1 MFSYSA
7 EHIAFLRENYPR
19 MTRPELTEAF
29 NDAFGLDKTE
39 GAIKSTIKVHKIK
52 SGRAS
57 GMRPATSEIKSKL
70 FNKEQVEFI
79 TKNYTEMSR
88 KDLLSALN
96 EKFDL
101 SVELNQLVSFVKNHK
116 INSGRN
122 GYFVKGQKSW
132 NAGTKGILKAN
143 SGSFKKGDKPAN
155 YHPVGHERVDS
166 KDGYIL
172 VKVADKNPWKSSKSG
187 WYRHKHVVVWEQ
199 HNGSV
204 PDGMCVRFKDNDKR
218 NFDINNLFLVSRG
231 EHIRLNQM
239 GYSEQPE
246 ELKPIV
252 INIAKLDQASFDK
265 TKQLKEPAA

>member
-19 MTRPELTEAF
+19 MTRPELTKAF
-29 NDAFGLDKTE
+29 NQEFGLNKTE

-52 SGRAS
+52 SGRTS
-57 GMRPATSEIKSKL
+57 GKRPASIEIKSKL
-70 FNKEQVEFI
+70 FNKEQVKFI
-79 TKNYTEMSR
+79 SDNYKEMSR
-88 KDLLSALN
+88 KALLAALN
-96 EKFDL
+96 DEFGL
-101 SVELNQLVSFVKNHK
+101 SIELNQLVAFVKNHK
-116 INSGRN
+116 INSGRT

-132 NAGTKGILKAN
+132 NTGTKGILKAN
-143 SGSFKKGDKPAN
+143 SGSFKKGEKPAN

-187 WYRHKHVVVWEQ
+187 WYRHKHVVIWEQ
-199 HNGSV
+199 HNGPV
-204 PDGMCVRFKDNDKR
+204 PEGMCVRFKDNDKR

-265 TKQLKEPAA
+265 SKQLKEQAA

>member
-29 NDAFGLDKTE
+29 NQAFGLDKTE
-39 GAIKSTIKVHKIK
+39 GAIKSTIKVHQIK
-52 SGRAS
+52 SGRTP
-57 GMRPATSEIKSKL
+57 GNRPSSSEVKSKL
-70 FNKEQVEFI
+70 FSKEQVKFI
-79 TKNYTEMSR
+79 SDNYKEMSR
-88 KDLLSALN
+88 KDLVSALN
-96 EKFDL
+96 DAFGL
-101 SVELNQLVSFVKNHK
+101 SIKLSQLVSFVKNHK
-116 INSGRN
+116 INSGRT

-132 NAGTKGILKAN
+132 SAGTKGVLKAN
-143 SGSFKKGDKPAN
+143 SGSFKKGDTPAN
-155 YHPVGHERVDS
+155 YNPIGHERIDS

-187 WYRHKHVVVWEQ
+187 WYRHKHVVIWEQ
-199 HNGSV
+199 HHGPV
-204 PDGMCVRFKDNDKR
+204 PEGMCVRFKDNNKR
-218 NFDINNLFLVSRG
+218 NFDIDNLFLVSRG

-252 INIAKLDQASFDK
+252 IGIAKLDQANFDK
-265 TKQLKEPAA
+265 TKQLKEQAA